1 MNIHGDFMIRLLC
14 IVLLCLWISL
24 PQGYAAEN
32 GEYVDEIP
40 MQVIKPNALNKGDYI
55 GIVAPAS
62 GIEDMDISDAVQ
74 KLTNWGYKVKFSPN
88 LFKQAGYL
96 AGTDDMRAEDLN
108 TFFAD
113 DEVKAILCLRGGYGS
128 SRILDK
134 LDYDLIA
141 HHPKMLI
148 GYSDITALHAAIWQ
162 KVHMATFHGAMV
174 IDINDSSLNYTDY
187 SLKHG
192 LASENVSEDGVFP
205 LPDNWQVE
213 VLNEGTAS
221 GRLIGGNLSVIAS
234 LCGTPYEL
242 DGTGNILFIEEVSE
256 DSYVIDRMLEQLWQN
271 GLLKKVNG
279 IVVGTL
285 RHCEPTEEQAYD
297 YSVKQVFAHYAK
309 LANIPVLYNMPIG
322 HGPING
328 FLPLGVKA
336 TIKADK
342 HNPQL
347 IIDENYTNK
356 KELIH

>member
-1 MNIHGDFMIRLLC
+1 MVKYIYTVFLL
-14 IVLLCLWISL
+14 IMVLFSANM
-24 PQGYAAEN
+24 QFGYAGPSNLINAS
-32 GEYVDEIP
+32 EIEQP
-40 MQVIKPNALNKGDYI
+40 MQVRKPNALKAGDCI

-62 GIEDMDISDAVQ
+62 GIEDMDISSAVN
-74 KLTNWGYKVKFSPN
+74 KLMSWGYRVKFSPN

-108 TFFAD
+108 NFFAD

-128 SRILDK
+128 AQILDK
-134 LDYDLIA
+134 LDYDLIKQ
-141 HHPKMLI
+141 HPKMLI

-162 KVHMATFHGAMV
+162 KTQMVSIHGAMA
-174 IDINDSSLNYTDY
+174 IDINDNSMNYTDY
-187 SLKHG
+187 SLKRG
-192 LASENVSEDGVFP
+192 LASENVSDTGIFP

-213 VLNEGTAS
+213 VLNEGEAS

-234 LCGTPYEL
+234 LCGTPYQL
-242 DGTGNILFIEEVSE
+242 DGESSILFIEEVSE
-256 DSYVIDRMLEQLWQN
+256 DSYVIDRMLQQLWQN
-271 GLLKKVNG
+271 GLLQKVNG

-285 RHCEPTEEQAYD
+285 RRCTPQEQLAYD

-309 LANIPVLYNMPIG
+309 LANVPVIYNMPIG

-342 HNPQL
+342 DNPQL
-347 IIDENYTNK
+347 IIEENYTNK